1 MNTLPPFNPH
11 RRALYDHRELLAGFD
26 AADPASFARTPDFEI
41 YRHYLMTGGA
51 EADDYFITMMQSLHD
66 HAITQNIRRLLAG
79 PGRSAPLGSVEDSAA
94 AIRIAGEASVDDKR
108 CAAIMGGHKMSRSQ
122 PEYRRVAMLSRALT
136 RAGFLVASGG
146 GPGAMEST
154 HLGASLSD
162 GAESD
167 LDAALKTLATAPDLP
182 GNLREMVKSDGTVDE
197 AAVKDAH
204 RWYAPALEIA
214 RGFPARLPQSLAIPT
229 WHYGH
234 EPSTPLASHIGKYF
248 QNSIREDGLLTFA
261 TDGIVFTEGKAGT
274 IQEIFQDAAQ
284 NYYKSVKGRFSPM
297 VFLGIDYW
305 TNHYPV
311 NLVLHALFQHEDY
324 QKYVRFT
331 DSPEEAVE
339 FLVQSS

>member
-1 MNTLPPFNPH
+1 MNILPPFNPH

-26 AADPASFARTPDFEI
+26 AAHPESFARTPDFEI
-41 YRHYLMTGGA
+41 YRHFLMTGA
-51 EADDYFITMMQSLHD
+51 SEADDYFITMMQALHD
-66 HAITQNIRRLLAG
+66 HAITQNIRWLLEG
-79 PGRSAPLGSVEDSAA
+79 
-94 AIRIAGEASVDDKR
+94 KR
-108 CAAIMGGHKMSRSQ
+108 CVAIMGGHKMARNQ
-122 PEYRRVAMLSRALT
+122 PEYRRVAMLSGDLT

-162 GAESD
+162 APESD

-182 GNLREMVKSDGTVDE
+182 SNLREMVKPDGSIDE

-204 RWYAPALEIA
+204 RWYAPAIEIA
-214 RGFPARLPQSLAIPT
+214 RAFPARIPESLAIPT

-261 TDGIVFTEGKAGT
+261 TGGIIFTEGKAGT

-284 NYYKSVKGRFSPM
+284 NYYRSVKGRFSPM

-311 NLVLHALFQHEDY
+311 NTVLHSLFKHEDY
-324 QKYVRFT
+324 EKYVLFT
-331 DSPEEAVE
+331 DSPQAAVE
-339 FLVQSS
+339 FLVRASS